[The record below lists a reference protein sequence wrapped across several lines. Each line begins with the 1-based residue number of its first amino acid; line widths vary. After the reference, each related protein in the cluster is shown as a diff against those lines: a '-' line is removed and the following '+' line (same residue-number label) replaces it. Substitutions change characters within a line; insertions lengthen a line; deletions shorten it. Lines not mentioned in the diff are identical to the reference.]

1 MLTYVKI
8 TQIPIDNFTPDK
20 QTSFRGAMAT
30 AARVALSN
38 VKISKIEAMSRRR
51 SRRLLA
57 NSIRISVQIAAKDDS
72 EAQATIGHLTQ
83 DNINGQLQQTGLPNA
98 TIIEAASAMPV
109 PGAVS
114 PKVERSSPLVVI
126 GASLGALSGVVLM
139 SALAAIVLS
148 RRNRALYPKS
158 DFPEGFAV
166 TRTSVIMGDGV
177 ESQVLVHPDLIFSNE
192 ALDENLNSTAC
203 SVVQSIGRRSSG
215 ESVALN
221 SRLVSIE
228 VESVDLHFSDDGM
241 LTPCQVER
249 SLLSSPKP
257 SSISPPPLSFFPFFV
272 FFLVEPY
279 WLFQRKLFSCLQPP
293 HLNKPCVFVSA

>member
-1 MLTYVKI
+1 VLTYVKI
-8 TQIPIDNFTPDK
+8 TQISIDDFTPDK

-38 VKISKIEAMSRRR
+38 VKISKIEAISRRK

-57 NSIRISVQIAAKDDS
+57 SSIRICVEFAAKDDS
-72 EAQATIGHLTQ
+72 EAQATIGHLTH

-98 TIIEAASAMPV
+98 TIIGAASAMPA

-114 PKVERSSPLVVI
+114 TTMERSSPLVVI
-126 GASLGALSGVVLM
+126 GASLGALSGVVLVNAPA
-139 SALAAIVLS
+139 ALVLS

-166 TRTSVIMGDGV
+166 SRTSVIMGDGV
-177 ESQVLVHPDLIFSNE
+177 ESQVLVHPDLIVSNE
-192 ALDENLNSTAC
+192 ALNENLNSTAC
-203 SVVQSIGRRSSG
+203 SVVQSIGSRSSG

-221 SRLVSIE
+221 SRLVSTE

-249 SLLSSPKP
+249 SLASSPQP
-257 SSISPPPLSFFPFFV
+257 SSTSPCPEPLPTFFLW
-272 FFLVEPY
+272 FLVET
-279 WLFQRKLFSCLQPP
+279 
-293 HLNKPCVFVSA
+293 